1 MRNYGPNLTR
11 RAAMLADFQATTE
24 KEREAQADREAAEK
38 GRAYVAARIRA
49 RSRQPWEP
57 MPQSWMIDV
66 ERETAAD
73 EARGIFRHHPRPTEV
88 APSMTAAQ
96 LSEARRHHGDRKAA

>member
-24 KEREAQADREAAEK
+24 KEREVQADREAAEK
-38 GRAYVAARIRA
+38 GRAYVEARIRA

-57 MPQSWMIDV
+57 MPQSWMIEV

-73 EARGIFRHHPRPTEV
+73 EAPGSSATTPAPPTPC
-88 APSMTAAQ
+88 PS
-96 LSEARRHHGDRKAA
+96 